1 MFFPARRFLRAIL
14 VRSTILW
21 VGIRFAMAWFDVVRF
36 TPLAVAF
43 LLGAVIAA
51 VLADA
56 HKRNEALLLA
66 NLGYSRWPVAV
77 TAGAWTLLLE
87 LGLAWALVAAA

>member
-1 MFFPARRFLRAIL
+1 MFLPARPFLRAIL

-21 VGIRFAMAWFDVVRF
+21 VGIRFAMVWFDVVRF
-36 TPLAVAF
+36 TPLAVVV

-51 VLADA
+51 VLVDA

-66 NLGYSRWPVAV
+66 DLGYSRWPVAV
-77 TAGAWTLLLE
+77 AAGAWVLLLE
-87 LGLAWALVAAA
+87 LGLAWALGAAA